1 MNSCKAPHCKAPHH
15 KAPGLTLVRLVGRFC
30 ADESGATAIEYAMIA
45 SGVGA
50 CIAATVFS
58 LGSALK
64 VGFYDKLASMFP

>member
-1 MNSCKAPHCKAPHH
+1 MNMSEAPRP
-15 KAPGLTLVRLVGRFC
+15 TLLRQIGRFC

-64 VGFYDKLASMFP
+64 TGFYDKLAAMFPG